1 MTTVTR
7 TNISRDMD
15 IEVDIYAGTVRSM
28 GIFAKHRNVLYIQYH
43 TQTLSIVIY
52 AQVSMHPNRSDVYS
66 NAFCQHLRIKRGL
79 KLGENMVAEV

>member
-28 GIFAKHRNVLYIQYH
+28 GIFAKHRNV
-43 TQTLSIVIY
+43 
-52 AQVSMHPNRSDVYS
+52 
-66 NAFCQHLRIKRGL
+66 
-79 KLGENMVAEV
+79 